1 MSAAVLAKCVGLRL
15 PAAQKLVLLC
25 LADQGDDNG
34 ENVVPNADVIA
45 RWCGLSQRQVHA
57 ALAGLIARGHVR
69 GARYAGSL
77 SRYRVTPIPVL
88 IPEGI

>member
-1 MSAAVLAKCVGLRL
+1 MMSAAMLAKCVQLKL

-34 ENVVPNADVIA
+34 ENIIPNADVIA
-45 RWCGLSQRQVHA
+45 RWCGLSMRQVHH
-57 ALAGLIARGHVR
+57 ALGQLIRRGHVQ
-69 GARYAGSL
+69 GARYAGNL

-88 IPEGI
+88 FPE